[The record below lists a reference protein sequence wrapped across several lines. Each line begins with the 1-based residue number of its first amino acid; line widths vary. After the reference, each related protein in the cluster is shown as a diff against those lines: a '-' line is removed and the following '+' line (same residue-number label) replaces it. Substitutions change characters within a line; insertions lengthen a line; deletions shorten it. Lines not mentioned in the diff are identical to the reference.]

1 MPTLTLRPNS
11 DVSVAMSQY
20 GSGTGNYGRIN
31 ESTTDDTNGVS
42 TTNTEGGVVDLYG
55 LPDPSPSGTINSVTV
70 HFRARWD
77 NVFGGSVVTQSY
89 GTPQVRIGGTTYSAA
104 TQALGNTFKGYSRS
118 WTTNPNTKSAWTWQN
133 INDLVA
139 GIRLNA
145 GTYGD
150 DKNPTLGEAYCSQL
164 WVVVDYNNEPVANKL
179 PAHLFFQGVR

>member
-42 TTNTEGGVVDLYG
+42 TTNTEGVVDLYG

-70 HFRARWD
+70 HFRARWAYAGD
-77 NVFGGSVVTQSY
+77 IVVSSY
-89 GTPQVRIGGTTYSAA
+89 GTPQVRIGGTTYSATA
-104 TQALGNTFKGYSRS
+104 QALGGTFQGYSRA

-145 GTYGD
+145 GLYGD
-150 DKNPTLGEAYCSQL
+150 TKNPKQGEAYCSQL
-164 WVVVDYNNEPVANKL
+164 WVVVDYNEPVANKL

>member
-42 TTNTEGGVVDLYG
+42 TTNMSGEVDLYG

-70 HFRARWD
+70 HFRARWTYNGD
-77 NVFGGSVVTQSY
+77 IVTQSY
-89 GTPQVRIGGTTYSAA
+89 GTPQVRIGGTTYSG
-104 TQALGNTFKGYSRS
+104 TQQALTVSFASYNRS
-118 WTTNPNTKSAWTWQN
+118 WSTNPNTSSAWTWQN
-133 INDLVA
+133 INDLIV
-139 GIRLNA
+139 GLRMNA

-150 DKNPTLGEAYCSQL
+150 SKNPTVGEAYCSQL
-164 WVVVDYNNEPVANKL
+164 WVVVDYTESVANKL
-179 PAHLFFQGVR
+179 PMSLFFQGVR

>member
-42 TTNTEGGVVDLYG
+42 TASTSGQVDLYG
-55 LPDPSPSGTINSVTV
+55 LPDPSQDGTINSVTV
-70 HFRARWD
+70 HFRAKWAYTD
-77 NVFGGSVVTQSY
+77 SWINQSY
-89 GTPQVRIGGTTYSAA
+89 ATPQVRIGGTTYSATA
-104 TQALGNTFKGYSRS
+104 QALGSTFQGYSRAWS
-118 WTTNPNTKSAWTWQN
+118 TNPNTESAWTWQN

-150 DKNPTLGEAYCSQL
+150 GKTPTVGEAYCSQL
-164 WVVVDYNNEPVANKL
+164 WVVVDYNEPVANKL

>member
-42 TTNTEGGVVDLYG
+42 TTNILGAVDLYG
-55 LPDPSPSGTINSVTV
+55 LPDPSPSGTINRVTV
-70 HFRARWD
+70 HFRARWAY
-77 NVFGGSVVTQSY
+77 NGSGIVAPSY
-89 GTPQVRIGGTTYSAA
+89 GTPQVRIGGTTYSG
-104 TQALGNTFKGYSRS
+104 TQQALKVIFASYNRS
-118 WTTNPNTKSAWTWQN
+118 WTTNPNTKSAWTWKN

-139 GIRLNA
+139 GIRLDA

-150 DKNPTLGEAYCSQL
+150 DKNPTIGEAYCSQL
-164 WVVVDYNNEPVANKL
+164 WVVVDYNEPVANKL

>member
-31 ESTTDDTNGVS
+31 ESTTDDTNGVITGS
-42 TTNTEGGVVDLYG
+42 TSGEVDLYG

-70 HFRARWD
+70 HFRARWAY
-77 NVFGGSVVTQSY
+77 NTYASIVIQSY
-89 GTPQVRIGGTTYSAA
+89 GTPQVRIGGTTYSG
-104 TQALGNTFKGYSRS
+104 TPQALTGSFASYNRS
-118 WTTNPNTKSAWTWQN
+118 WSTNPNTSSAWTWKN

-145 GTYGD
+145 GLYGD
-150 DKNPTLGEAYCSQL
+150 DKDPTQGDAYCSQL
-164 WVVVDYNNEPVANKL
+164 WVVVDYNEPVANKL
-179 PAHLFFQGVR
+179 PMSLFFQGVR

>member
-42 TTNTEGGVVDLYG
+42 TTNTQGVVDLYG

-77 NVFGGSVVTQSY
+77 NVFGGSILLNPA
-89 GTPQVRIGGTTYSAA
+89 GAAALRIGGTTYSATA
-104 TQALGNTFKGYSRS
+104 QILGDTFRGYSRS
-118 WTTNPNTKSAWTWQN
+118 WTTNPNTKSAWTWKN

-145 GTYGD
+145 GLYGD
-150 DKNPTLGEAYCSQL
+150 SKNPTQGEAYCSQL
-164 WVVVDYNNEPVANKL
+164 WVVVDYNEPVANKL

>member
-42 TTNTEGGVVDLYG
+42 TTNTQGAVDLYG

-70 HFRARWD
+70 HFRARWTYI
-77 NVFGGSVVTQSY
+77 GSIVTQSY
-89 GTPQVRIGGTTYSAA
+89 GTPQVRIGGTTYSATA
-104 TQALGNTFKGYSRS
+104 WALGNTFKGYSRS

-164 WVVVDYNNEPVANKL
+164 WVVVDYNEPVANKL